1 MTQMIENEE
10 AYEAAKHRNI
20 VNNARKTWFK
30 KTERAAEIDDWLFAN
45 RFKSEFAESLFK
57 SLYEDWGKLS
67 WKQCEAVL
75 KCIDGQVERQAK
87 WDAKQKA
94 EHAAAEPIENGKQQ
108 IAGEIL
114 SIKTKDGVY
123 GLEIKMIVK
132 DDRGFKVWGT
142 VPSKL
147 DNKAYESSLASD
159 DWNGGDYL
167 QWLKGKR
174 VSFSANLEASE
185 DDIKF
190 GFYKRPTK
198 VSLMERGEAL

>member
-1 MTQMIENEE
+1 MAQMIENEA
-10 AYEAAKHRNI
+10 AYENAIKRNI
-20 VNNARKTWFK
+20 VNNARTTWFK
-30 KTERAAEIDDWLFAN
+30 NTERADEINDWLCAN
-45 RFKSEFAESLFK
+45 QFKSDFAESLFK
-57 SLYEDWGKLS
+57 SLHQDWGKLS
-67 WKQCEAVL
+67 EKQCEAVL
-75 KCIDGQVERQAK
+75 KCIDGQAERQAK

-94 EHAAAEPIENGKQQ
+94 EHAAAESIENGKQQ
-108 IAGEIL
+108 ITGEIL
-114 SIKTKDGVY
+114 SIKTRDGFY

-147 DNKAYESSLASD
+147 LNAADEAREF
-159 DWNGGDYL
+159 NGKHYL
-167 QWLKGKR
+167 DWLKGKR

-198 VSLMERGEAL
+198 VSLTEPA

>member
-94 EHAAAEPIENGKQQ
+94 EHAAAESIENGKQQ
-108 IAGEIL
+108 ITGEIL
-114 SIKTKDGVY
+114 SIKTTQGFY

-147 DNKAYESSLASD
+147 ISEANEARERDGKH
-159 DWNGGDYL
+159 YL